1 MPIALAVNSDL
12 ISLYC
17 QIGRDIVGRL
27 LKNFE
32 QRELVSLGRERIRV
46 LNPEGLKELAER
58 QG

>member
-1 MPIALAVNSDL
+1 V
-12 ISLYC
+12 
-17 QIGRDIVGRL
+17 RDIVGRL

-46 LNPEGLKELAER
+46 LNAEGLKELAER

>member
-32 QRELVSLGRERIRV
+32 QRELVSLGRERIHV
-46 LNPEGLKELAER
+46 LNAEGLKELAER

>member
-17 QIGRDIVGRL
+17 RIGRDIVGRL

-46 LNPEGLKELAER
+46 LNAEGLKELAER

>member
-46 LNPEGLKELAER
+46 LNAEGLKELAER